1 MKTTRTL
8 AFLVFLFIS
17 ANAFAQEEQPYIT
30 PMTEKVCECTSKLDY
45 DLDAQAFQ
53 TQYLGCFTNIL
64 VEFAPQFKDDYS
76 MANEV
81 EMTALG
87 EKIGMEMLTVC
98 PDTLIKLGFK
108 LNEDESASQDTAVV
122 SSGGRNVVRVERPPS
137 FDYIQ
142 IMDIYNDEFT
152 TVVEVKFANNQD
164 IEGTLHAPDGQYP
177 YVLGDKQGNPYAL
190 KYQEGWRGPGAY
202 GFGSITIPANT
213 ERIISLHF
221 DKVADIEQ
229 VFSLTEKG
237 CASDGGSCWN
247 FYNISVSAN

>member
-8 AFLVFLFIS
+8 LIIGFLLIS
-17 ANAFAQEEQPYIT
+17 VNTFAQEEQPYIV

-64 VEFAPQFKDDYS
+64 VEFAPQFQDDYS
-76 MANEV
+76 MANEA

-87 EKIGMEMLTVC
+87 EKIGLEMLTVC
-98 PDTLIKLGFK
+98 PDTLIKLGYK
-108 LNEDESASQDTAVV
+108 LNDSESGNDDSAVV
-122 SSGGRNVVRVERPPS
+122 ASGGKNIVEVGRPPA
-137 FDYIQ
+137 FEYIQ
-142 IMDIYNDEFT
+142 IMNIYNDEFT
-152 TVVEVKFANNQD
+152 TVVEIKFAHTVD

-177 YVLGDKQGNPYAL
+177 YVLGDKQGKPYAL
-190 KYQEGWRGPGAY
+190 KYQEGWRGPSAY

-221 DKVADIEQ
+221 EKVADIEQ

-237 CASDGGSCWN
+237 CTSDGGSCWN
-247 FYNISVSAN
+247 FYNIKVSAN